1 MNKKILPII
10 ISSFLL
16 GCASNHEIE
25 KQEEDSVKNET
36 QELFYNAF
44 VGNIM
49 EQSGQNNN
57 AIKYYENI
65 LSKQYEESYFNK
77 LFSLYSY
84 KNDTISLINLIKNTD
99 YEKIKENHSNL
110 LIIHQIENDNYENAV
125 TEMNYLLSTKQNETE
140 NKTKIEI
147 ETIKEQLQYL
157 SVFYGINSKEVDSFF
172 IEMKKNDLS
181 LFNLSYVFLGKE
193 EELEKENNM
202 LFLSDYELSIYI
214 IKKYYEN
221 DNFENLNKI
230 LNDKLISINE
240 KNTISNSYFSK
251 LFEEKEYSKIKK
263 EIDLLKNK
271 NKYETK
277 NQKII
282 EFLSYYDT
290 FDNSNALYLLDKNRD
305 SFEDDFYFLH
315 KGKLNYRLGYKNA
328 AYRYFNN
335 INDEDIKKSDIYL
348 YIDLYGVEVIDKF
361 ENLNDIQK
369 ETLKF
374 GYYIKKRNQ
383 NKSKDILS
391 NIEEVINETGNQ
403 LEDSE
408 VLNDISYLYNKI
420 YDKNLMV
427 IKAKQ
432 NYEDNKD
439 IMSANTYL
447 YSLIITDSDLDIM
460 TSIYEEYKDSFEE
473 NNAYVDTKAMYLF
486 KKGKPNEALGL
497 YKKYKMLYSNDL
509 EIQQNISTIYKD
521 LGKIKDSKKHK
532 EYIKSIKLK

>member
-25 KQEEDSVKNET
+25 KQENDTVKNET

-99 YEKIKENHSNL
+99 YKNIKENHRNL
-110 LIIHQIENDNYENAV
+110 LIVHQIENDNYENAV
-125 TEMNYLLSTKQNETE
+125 TEMNSLLSTEQGKTE
-140 NKTKIEI
+140 NKTKVEI
-147 ETIKEQLQYL
+147 DIIKEQLQYL

-172 IEMKKNDLS
+172 LEMKKNDLS
-181 LFNLSYVFLGKE
+181 LFNLSHVFLGKE
-193 EELEKENNM
+193 DELEKENDE
-202 LFLSDYELSIYI
+202 LFLSDYELSIYT

-221 DNFENLNKI
+221 ENFNNLNKI
-230 LNDKLISINE
+230 LNNELISINE
-240 KNTISNSYFSK
+240 KNIISNSYFSK
-251 LFEEKEYSKIKK
+251 LFKEKEYFKIKK
-263 EIDLLKNK
+263 EIDILKNK
-271 NKYETK
+271 RKYETK

-282 EFLSYYDT
+282 EFISYYDT

-305 SFEDDFYFLH
+305 SFDSDFYFLH
-315 KGKLNYRLGYKNA
+315 KGKLNYRLGYKKA

-335 INDEDIKKSDIYL
+335 IKDEDIKKSDIYL
-348 YIDLYGVEVIDKF
+348 YIDLYGVKKIDEF
-361 ENLNDIQK
+361 EKLNDIQK

-374 GYYIKKRNQ
+374 GYYIKKRDQ

-403 LEDSE
+403 IEDSD
-408 VLNDISYLYNKI
+408 VLSDISYLYNKI
-420 YDKNLMV
+420 YDKKLMV
-427 IKAKQ
+427 LKAKQ
-432 NYEDNKD
+432 NYEENKD

-447 YSLIITDSDLDIM
+447 YALIITDSDLETM
-460 TSIYEEYKDSFEE
+460 TSIYEEHKDSFEDNE
-473 NNAYVDTKAMYLF
+473 AYIDTKAMYLF
-486 KKGKPNEALGL
+486 KNGEPNEALKL
-497 YKKYKMLYSNDL
+497 YKKYKMLYNNDL
-509 EIQQNISTIYKD
+509 EIQKNISTIYKK
-521 LGKIKDSKKHK
+521 LGNFKESKKHK
-532 EYIKSIKLK
+532 EYIESIKLK